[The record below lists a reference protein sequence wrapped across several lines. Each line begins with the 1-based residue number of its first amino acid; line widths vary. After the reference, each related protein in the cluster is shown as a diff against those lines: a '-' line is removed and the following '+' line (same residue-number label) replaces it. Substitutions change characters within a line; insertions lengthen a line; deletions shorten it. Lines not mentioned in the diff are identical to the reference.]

1 MHYNGQL
8 LLDKVLHEKY
18 FLNKKNGTFI
28 ECGAF
33 DGVIESN
40 TLFFYENLDWR
51 GYNIEPVPKIF
62 EALKN
67 NRKEDKNLNL
77 ALSNIDGISIFTQ
90 AIAADVPFYDGHFG
104 NGSLQHTN
112 DHLLELYNRRCKFEK
127 YEVETITISTFYK
140 KFKIDKQVDL
150 FILDVEGH
158 EAEVLSLLYEI
169 DKNIAPNIIAV
180 EYGHCGKEN
189 IFKHLFPL
197 GYDLEYQ
204 DKINLVF
211 KLTKND

>member
-1 MHYNGQL
+1 MKYHGQL
-8 LLDKVLHEKY
+8 LLDKILHENF
-18 FLNKKNGTFI
+18 FLNKRDGSFI

-33 DGVIESN
+33 DGIIESN

-67 NRKEDKNLNL
+67 NREKDKNFNL
-77 ALSNIDGISIFTQ
+77 ALTNVDGTNIFTQ

-112 DHLLELYNRRCKFEK
+112 NHLLELLNRRCRFEK
-127 YEVETITISTFYK
+127 YEVETMKISTFYK
-140 KFKIDKQVDL
+140 KNKIQKQIDL

-158 EAEVLSLLYEI
+158 ETEVLSCLKEVE
-169 DKNIAPNIIAV
+169 KSIAPSVIAV
-180 EYGHCGKEN
+180 EYGHCGEEN
-189 IFKHLFPL
+189 ILKYLLPL
-197 GYDLEYQ
+197 DYKIQYQ

-211 KLTKND
+211 KLTDHD